1 MKYNSIIKMKR
12 NLIVFIQEIIYQNIK
27 DGAYAI
33 NFEDFKSIG
42 SHWITLHVN
51 GNNRRAS
58 YDAVYFISF

>member
-33 NFEDFKSIG
+33 NLDDFKSKEVIG
-42 SHWITLHVN
+42 
-51 GNNRRAS
+51 
-58 YDAVYFISF
+58 

>member
-12 NLIVFIQEIIYQNIK
+12 NLILFIQEIIYQNIK

-33 NFEDFKSIG
+33 NLDDFKPIG
-42 SHWITLHVN
+42 SHWRALHVN

-58 YDAVYFISF
+58 YDAIYFNSF